1 MWLDAR
7 ALFAT
12 SASLYYGADIQL
24 KQDSAMTNV
33 ADRAIPWEVEE
44 LQSLLAAPAK
54 PEPTFIMSPPGGG
67 ALIGFGGGVPDAPTF
82 PVAQI
87 EEAVRTVLRREPA
100 PALEYLAGGPIGVP
114 ELRQTII
121 DRIEP
126 EQGVALGIENV
137 TVTSGAAAA
146 LDNVFR
152 TFLDPGDVM
161 LVEAPTYMGAV
172 RNARATGC
180 RFVSVPMDGDGLNV
194 DALETTLADLTRR
207 GQRAKLLYT
216 IPTFQNPGGTTLPLA
231 RRERLLEICARYKV
245 LVFEDDAYGDLRFT
259 DEILPSLFTLAQ
271 GRGVL
276 RTGTI
281 SKTIAPGLR
290 VGWIKGQ
297 KPLIDALVRMR
308 FDNGS
313 SPFVQRVVNAYVA
326 AGSFEPHVAKMRG
339 VYKAKYQTM
348 DAALGEHL
356 ARYATWTE
364 PKGGFFVW
372 VKLPGGVDCLD
383 LQKRGWDA
391 GIAFV
396 PGTAC
401 FTDGSGRDHIRL
413 AYSSVNHDEI
423 RDGIARL
430 GRIIDEARAAQ

>member
-1 MWLDAR
+1 
-7 ALFAT
+7 
-12 SASLYYGADIQL
+12 
-24 KQDSAMTNV
+24 MTNV
-33 ADRAIPWEVEE
+33 ADPAAATPWEVAE
-44 LQSLLAAPAK
+44 LQSLLSTPAR
-54 PEPTFIMSPPGGG
+54 PEPTFVMSPPGAGK
-67 ALIGFGGGVPDAPTF
+67 LIGFGGGVPDAPTF

-100 PALEYLAGGPIGVP
+100 PALEYLSGGPIGVP
-114 ELRQTII
+114 ELRQAII

-126 EQGVALGIENV
+126 EVGVDLNIDNV
-137 TVTSGAAAA
+137 TITSGAASA

-180 RFVSVPMDGDGLNV
+180 RFVPVPMDSDGLIV
-194 DALETTLADLTRR
+194 EALEETLERLAREGT
-207 GQRAKLLYT
+207 RAKLLYT
-216 IPTFQNPGGTTLPLA
+216 IPTFQNPAGVTLTTE
-231 RRERLLEICARYKV
+231 RRRRLLDVCARYKV
-245 LVFEDDAYGDLRFT
+245 LVFEDDAYGELRFT
-259 DEILPSLFTLAQ
+259 DERFTSLFSLAG
-271 GRGVL
+271 GRGVI

-290 VGWIKGQ
+290 IGWIKAQ

-308 FDNGS
+308 FDNGA
-313 SPFVQRVVNAYVA
+313 SPFNQRVVNAYVE
-326 AGSFEPHVAKMRG
+326 AGCFEPHVEKMRG
-339 VYKAKYQTM
+339 VYKAKFEAM

-356 ARYATWTE
+356 ARHASWTE

-372 VKLPGGVDCLD
+372 VALPAGVDCVD
-383 LQKRGWDA
+383 LQRRGWDA

-401 FTDGSGRDHIRL
+401 FTDGGGRGHLRL

-430 GRIIDEARAAQ
+430 GRVLEEALAAR